1 MRGWGNYGYLHLRD
15 LCSCDN
21 VLDVEIKLTA
31 EPDGLNVLLRLLTV
45 GDEDNTLFGVGFNPL
60 TAQLIE

>member
-1 MRGWGNYGYLHLRD
+1 
-15 LCSCDN
+15 
-21 VLDVEIKLTA
+21 LDVEIKLTA